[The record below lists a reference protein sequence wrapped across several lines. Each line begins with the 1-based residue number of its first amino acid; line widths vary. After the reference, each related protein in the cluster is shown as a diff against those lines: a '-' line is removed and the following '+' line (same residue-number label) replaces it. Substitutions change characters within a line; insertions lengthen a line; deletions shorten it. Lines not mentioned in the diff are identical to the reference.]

1 MSLRQATEKG
11 LQNIN
16 DINNRLR
23 CIAFHEDKRQIGG
36 KKHSLETGCQREK
49 AAKGETWVLQNKS
62 KPNN

>member
-1 MSLRQATEKG
+1 MSRRQATEKG

-23 CIAFHEDKRQIGG
+23 CIAFDKDERQIGG
-36 KKHSLETGCQREK
+36 EKHSLETRCQREK
-49 AAKGETWVLQNKS
+49 AAKGETWVLQNKN